1 MNLNKYFHDFKSKR
15 ILIVGDAII
24 DTYLWGEIHRMS
36 PEAPVPVVDV
46 AVNQNDSRLGGAAN
60 VALNLKELGAE
71 SILCTVIGNDNRGI
85 LFEQLMKDQGLTLEG
100 MLISNGRKT
109 TTKTRVIADNKHQLR
124 IDEEDT
130 YPIKIEKQFY
140 NLIEKLTHNI
150 DAIILQDYNKGVLTE
165 SIIEKIICLA
175 NKKNIPTIVDPK
187 KQNFLSYKNCTLF
200 KPNLIE
206 IKEGLKTEID
216 LDDIDDITKNTS
228 ELRNLISS
236 KAVLL
241 TLSSKGI
248 FLNSNNNSILK
259 KSTTSNVIDV
269 SGAGDTVVS
278 VAAIC
283 MACNINFE
291 ELAILANIAGGIVCE
306 KVGVVPIT
314 NKELLKR
321 AKDILHV

>member
-1 MNLNKYFHDFKSKR
+1 M
-15 ILIVGDAII
+15 
-24 DTYLWGEIHRMS
+24 
-36 PEAPVPVVDV
+36 
-46 AVNQNDSRLGGAAN
+46 
-60 VALNLKELGAE
+60 
-71 SILCTVIGNDNRGI
+71 
-85 LFEQLMKDQGLTLEG
+85 
-100 MLISNGRKT
+100 
-109 TTKTRVIADNKHQLR
+109 R

-140 NLIEKLTHNI
+140 NLIEKLAHNI

-200 KPNLIE
+200 KPNLNE

-216 LDDIDDITKNTS
+216 LDDIDDITKKTS

-241 TLSSKGI
+241 TLSNKGI

-314 NKELLKR
+314 NKELLER

>member
-1 MNLNKYFHDFKSKR
+1 MYS
-15 ILIVGDAII
+15 
-24 DTYLWGEIHRMS
+24 
-36 PEAPVPVVDV
+36 
-46 AVNQNDSRLGGAAN
+46 
-60 VALNLKELGAE
+60 
-71 SILCTVIGNDNRGI
+71 
-85 LFEQLMKDQGLTLEG
+85 
-100 MLISNGRKT
+100 
-109 TTKTRVIADNKHQLR
+109 
-124 IDEEDT
+124 
-130 YPIKIEKQFY
+130 
-140 NLIEKLTHNI
+140 
-150 DAIILQDYNKGVLTE
+150 
-165 SIIEKIICLA
+165 
-175 NKKNIPTIVDPK
+175 
-187 KQNFLSYKNCTLF
+187 F
-200 KPNLIE
+200 KPNLNE

-216 LDDIDDITKNTS
+216 LDDIDDITKKTS

-241 TLSSKGI
+241 TLSNKGI

-314 NKELLKR
+314 NKELLER